1 MTRAEHL
8 QHISSTI
15 FRRRGE
21 NGVYTRLFEDLFPVH
36 REFLLS
42 NVPLHEGELPVI
54 GSVDVRN
61 SG

>member
-1 MTRAEHL
+1 M
-8 QHISSTI
+8 
-15 FRRRGE
+15 
-21 NGVYTRLFEDLFPVH
+21 YTRLFEDLFPVH